1 MLSLGLAVAAGA
13 LLERHFGMPSLPVHE
28 QLASVESSPEALRDA
43 ALIRHNLNVM
53 ASQIGQLR
61 AKADMINRM
70 GERLA
75 INSGADSD
83 PSELHEL
90 LSQNA
95 QASGEPMEDL
105 EPDNDSVVSGEELGR
120 ELDRLKVALS
130 KGDDTLK
137 TVDLVMQMKG
147 AQLQRTPTAIPVSM
161 NNARVSSTYGWRKNP
176 VTGRYMLHSGVD
188 FAAPAGSSVFAASA
202 GIVVAAGNM
211 NGYGNVVDIDHG
223 NGVVTRYAHNSKL
236 LVKAGDLVAKRQVI
250 ARVGSTGRSTGSH
263 VHFEVRVNDEPT
275 DPIAFLSQM
284 SSSTAVASATPEG
297 LLNRAEHVG
306 AAALGTKMVTD
317 TKERVRLPAGI
328 TTRPRMR

>member
-13 LLERHFGMPSLPVHE
+13 LLERHFGMPSVPVQE
-28 QLASVESSPEALRDA
+28 QIAAVESTPQALRDA

-61 AKADMINRM
+61 AKADTISRL

-75 INSGADSD
+75 VTTGADSE
-83 PSELHEL
+83 PSEIHQL
-90 LSQNA
+90 LTQNA
-95 QASGEPMEDL
+95 QAGDEPMEDL
-105 EPDNDSVVSGEELGR
+105 EPENDSVITAEQLGR
-120 ELDRLKVALS
+120 ELDRLKAELS
-130 KGDDTLK
+130 HGDDTLK
-137 TVDLVMQMKG
+137 TVDLAIQMKG
-147 AQLQRTPTAIPVSM
+147 AQQQRTPTAIPVSM

-188 FAAPAGSSVFAASA
+188 FAAPTGTSVYAASA
-202 GIVVAAGNM
+202 GIVIASGTM
-211 NGYGNVVDIDHG
+211 SGYGNVVDIDHG

-250 ARVGSTGRSTGSH
+250 AKVGSTGRSTGAH
-263 VHFEVRVNDEPT
+263 VHFEVRVDGEPT

-284 SSSTAVASATPEG
+284 SSSTAVASATPDS
-297 LLNRAEHVG
+297 LLQRAGQVG
-306 AAALGTKMVTD
+306 AAALSTKIVTD
-317 TKERVRLPAGI
+317 TKEHVRLPPGI

>member
-95 QASGEPMEDL
+95 QASDEPMEDL
-105 EPDNDSVVSGEELGR
+105 EPDNDSVVSAEELGR

-202 GIVVAAGNM
+202 GIVVAAGTM

-284 SSSTAVASATPEG
+284 SSSTAVASTTPEG
-297 LLNRAEHVG
+297 LLKRAEHVG

>member
-28 QLASVESSPEALRDA
+28 QLASVESTPESLRDA

-53 ASQIGQLR
+53 ATQIGQLR
-61 AKADMINRM
+61 AKADMLNRL

-75 INSGADSD
+75 VNSGAESE
-83 PSELHEL
+83 PSELHKL

-105 EPDNDSVVSGEELGR
+105 EPENHSVVSAEELGR
-120 ELDRLKVALS
+120 ELDKLKTELS

-137 TVDLVMQMKG
+137 TVDVVMQMKE

-176 VTGRYMLHSGVD
+176 VSGRYMLHSGVD
-188 FAAPAGSSVFAASA
+188 FAAPAGTSVYAASA
-202 GIVVAAGNM
+202 GIVVASGTM
-211 NGYGNVVDIDHG
+211 SGYGNVIDIDHG

-236 LVKAGDLVAKRQVI
+236 LAKVGDLVAKRQVI
-250 ARVGSTGRSTGSH
+250 AKVGSTGRSTGAH
-263 VHFEVRVNDEPT
+263 VHFEVRVDGEPT

-284 SSSTAVASATPEG
+284 SSSTAVASAKPDS
-297 LLNRAEHVG
+297 LLERAEQVG
-306 AAALGTKMVTD
+306 AAALGTKMVKD
-317 TKERVRLPAGI
+317 TKEHVRLPQGI